1 MKLIYNTIVQYSN
14 TLTLYNIDPGIQP
27 VNNLNIT
34 NPNNTANF
42 NNYISN
48 SDSTYTFN
56 YGSNVVLS
64 LYNPAFN
71 LSNVNQSY
79 SIYQIQ

>member
-1 MKLIYNTIVQYSN
+1 MNIRLELIYNTIVQYSN

-27 VNNLNIT
+27 INNLNIT
-34 NPNNTANF
+34 NPNNTTNF
-42 NNYISN
+42 NDYISN
-48 SDSTYTFN
+48 SDSTYNFN

-71 LSNVNQSY
+71 LSTVNQTY
-79 SIYQIQ
+79 